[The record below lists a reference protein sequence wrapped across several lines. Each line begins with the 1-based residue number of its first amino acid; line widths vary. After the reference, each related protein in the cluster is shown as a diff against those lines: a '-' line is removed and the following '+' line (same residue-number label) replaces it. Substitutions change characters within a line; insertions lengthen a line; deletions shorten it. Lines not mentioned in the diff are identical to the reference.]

1 MPLISINIILTV
13 RIKQF
18 VLGDKMAIKNE
29 SNNKKYKRLRSQA
42 NQAIKLVQSIM
53 DTTESSDFIV
63 LENLIN
69 EKVSVYQFCR
79 DFPKKIECL
88 FHLLDEL
95 EKISKQNRHNML
107 LTDEQL
113 DEMLLLCNY
122 KVPHAEIA
130 RKFNISYPT
139 VKKYLA
145 ISQNRDENSGN

>member
-1 MPLISINIILTV
+1 
-13 RIKQF
+13 
-18 VLGDKMAIKNE
+18 MANE
-29 SNNKKYKRLRSQA
+29 TSYRKHKRLRSQA
-42 NQAIKLVQSIM
+42 SQAIKIIQNIM
-53 DTTESSDFIV
+53 ETTENHDFIV
-63 LENLIN
+63 PENLIN

-79 DFPKKIECL
+79 DFPTQIKCL
-88 FHLLDEL
+88 FNLLDEL
-95 EKISKQNRHNML
+95 EKISKKNRLL

-122 KVPHAEIA
+122 KVSHAEIA

>member
-1 MPLISINIILTV
+1 MV
-13 RIKQF
+13 
-18 VLGDKMAIKNE
+18 IKNE
-29 SNNKKYKRLRSQA
+29 TNNRKYKRLRSQA
-42 NQAIKLVQSIM
+42 SQAIKLVQNIM

-79 DFPKKIECL
+79 DFPTQIECL

-113 DEMLLLCNY
+113 DEMLLLYNY

-145 ISQNRDENSGN
+145 ISQNRKATKVE

>member
-1 MPLISINIILTV
+1 M
-13 RIKQF
+13 
-18 VLGDKMAIKNE
+18 
-29 SNNKKYKRLRSQA
+29 NK
-42 NQAIKLVQSIM
+42 
-53 DTTESSDFIV
+53 
-63 LENLIN
+63 
-69 EKVSVYQFCR
+69 KVSVYKFCR
-79 DFPKKIECL
+79 DFPKQIECL

-113 DEMLLLCNY
+113 DEMLLLYSY

-145 ISQNRDENSGN
+145 ISQNRKEKEDQNSGN